1 MLKLQQLKQ
10 KQSQPTPAV
19 VGEDASKPLAR
30 RNSKDQLTDIRNTN
44 VMSLKKG
51 PRGKKDDKKML
62 AVDFRLQSDVGELES
77 IPGVEVD
84 FPDTNN
90 LKSFFAKITP
100 SEGLY
105 KGAAYKFKIDID
117 SEYPYKA
124 PHVECQTLIY
134 HPNIDYEGHVCLNIL
149 RDEWKP
155 ILTLSSVLYG
165 LLTLFLEPN
174 PDDPLNREASQLM
187 IDRPIDFERNVK
199 NSLRGGYVLGRTFP
213 KLI

>member
-19 VGEDASKPLAR
+19 VGEDSSKPLAR
-30 RNSKDQLTDIRNTN
+30 RNSKDQLTQN

-51 PRGKKDDKKML
+51 TRGKKDDKKKML
-62 AVDFRLQSDVGELES
+62 PVDFRLQTDVSELET

-90 LKSFFAKITP
+90 LKTFSAKITP

-105 KGAAYKFKIDID
+105 KGATYKFKIDID

-174 PDDPLNREASQLM
+174 PDDPLNTEASKLM
-187 IDRPIDFERNVK
+187 IDKPQDFERNVK